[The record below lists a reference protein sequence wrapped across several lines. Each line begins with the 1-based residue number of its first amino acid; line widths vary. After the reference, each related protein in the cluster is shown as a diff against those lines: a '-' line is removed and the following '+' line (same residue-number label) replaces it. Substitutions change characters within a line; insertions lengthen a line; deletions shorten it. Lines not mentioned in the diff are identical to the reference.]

1 MSNLEPIVLP
11 LLANE
16 YWWGGIVAHGLQM
29 PYHAGSNV
37 REELYGN
44 IWGNQGCPLLVS
56 SKGRYVWSEEPYA
69 FEFKAGRLVIDN
81 IRAEVSLGQ
90 GHGDLRGAYLAA
102 CGKFF
107 PPSGKTP
114 NELAFTAPQY
124 NAWIDMLRN
133 PTQEKVLKY
142 AQAILDAGMPPGVLV
157 IDDWWHRNNGSWR
170 FDAET
175 FPDPKSMVERLHRQ
189 GFLVMLWITD
199 YVTPDTR
206 EFLFLK
212 EKGFIFA
219 SEKKVPLI
227 ERWWNG
233 YGAILDLSNPG
244 AFAWMQEQM
253 DNLVAKYGIDGFK
266 LDGGDPFHYRN
277 VSPGIDPHS
286 KVLPQNNDGP
296 VINSFQPR
304 TPNGHCEDFVRLGM
318 KYDLAEFRACWKF
331 GGQHLMQRVR
341 DKYHGWG
348 EGGYADII
356 PSSLAQGIMGYPYS
370 CPDMVG
376 GGEDTDFLALGTSFD
391 QELFVRWAQCST
403 FFPIIQYS
411 NLPMRVLSGQ
421 PLEIVL
427 ELVKLRARLGKE
439 ILELARHAART
450 GEPIMRYMAYVFP
463 DEGFETVLD
472 QYMLGE
478 KYLVAPVM
486 AKGAVSRKVRF
497 PRGNWKSPDG
507 QVITGPCELE
517 VQAPLAVLPWYARA

>member
-1 MSNLEPIVLP
+1 MSNFEPIVIQ
-11 LLANE
+11 LLDNE
-16 YWWGGIVAHGLQM
+16 YWWGGIVAHGHQM
-29 PYHAGSNV
+29 PYDAGSNI
-37 REELYGN
+37 REELFGN
-44 IWGNQGCPLLVS
+44 IWGNQACPLLVS
-56 SKGRYVWSEEPYA
+56 SKGRYVWSEEPFA
-69 FEFKAGRLVIDN
+69 FEFKDGRLTIDN
-81 IRAEVSLGQ
+81 IRSKIELGEGQ
-90 GHGDLRGAYLAA
+90 GSLRGSYLAA

-114 NELAFTAPQY
+114 NELSFTAPQY
-124 NAWIDMLRN
+124 NAWIDMLRH

-157 IDDWWHRNNGSWR
+157 IDDWWHRNNGTWR
-170 FDAET
+170 FDKET
-175 FPDPKSMVERLHRQ
+175 FPDPKAMVDRLHKQ
-189 GFLVMLWITD
+189 GFLVMVWLTD

-212 EKGFIFA
+212 DKGFIFA
-219 SEKKVPLI
+219 DEKKAPLI

-253 DNLVAKYGIDGFK
+253 DELVRQFGIDGFK

-277 VSPGIDPHS
+277 V
-286 KVLPQNNDGP
+286 KK
-296 VINSFQPR
+296 SFEPR

-341 DKYHGWG
+341 DKYHGWS
-348 EGGYADII
+348 EGGFADII

-376 GGEDTDFLALGTSFD
+376 GGEDTDFLSLGTSFE

-411 NLPMRVLSGQ
+411 NLPSRVLGGE
-421 PLEIVL
+421 PLKIVL
-427 ELVKLRARLGKE
+427 ELVKLRMKLGPE
-439 ILELARHAART
+439 ILELARQAART

-463 DEGFETVLD
+463 GEGIEAVID
-472 QYMLGE
+472 QYMLGD

-486 AKGAVSRKVRF
+486 AKGATSRKVKF
-497 PRGNWKSPDG
+497 PHGSWRGDDG
-507 QVITGPCELE
+507 NTVTGPCEME
-517 VQAPLAVLPWYARA
+517 VQAPLARLPWYARV